1 MQTGIQEPIFM
12 EININRPLVPAF
24 SLQERLAKEVAIPVS
39 SCFQCK
45 KCSAGCPLTFA
56 MDLLPDRVIRLAL
69 LGQTEMLLGCR
80 TIWVCA
86 SCVTCTTRCPNDI
99 DIAGVMDWL
108 KEEAL
113 RQGKAIDQ
121 PEVAAGHRFFL
132 DSLRRAGGRLPE
144 MALMRRFTLF
154 TLLKN
159 WRQPQIK
166 EILDNARLGWALFKR
181 GRLRLVG
188 PPTLKGRAE
197 INKIFQRTGA

>member
-1 MQTGIQEPIFM
+1 M
-12 EININRPLVPAF
+12 EITSNQPLAPDF
-24 SLQERLAKEVAIPVS
+24 SLAARLAQEAAIQVS

-45 KCSAGCPLTFA
+45 KCSSGCPMTFA

-86 SCVTCTTRCPNDI
+86 SCVTCTTRCPNGI

-113 RQGKAIDQ
+113 RQGKVIEQ
-121 PEVAAGHRFFL
+121 PDVAAGHRFFL
-132 DSLRRAGGRLPE
+132 DSLRRSGGRLSE

-154 TLLKN
+154 KMRRGLNFQEL
-159 WRQPQIK
+159 W
-166 EILDNARLGWALFKR
+166 DNAKLGWALFKR
-181 GRLRLVG
+181 GRLRPTG

-197 INKIFQRTGA
+197 IKKIFERTGG